1 MTCERAEMQQA
12 IWLNLLMR
20 FKKANRLVHKWLSIV
35 IAIPLLMV
43 FVTGS
48 LLLTKKE
55 FAFLQ
60 PPTTRGESTVPS
72 ISFDRVLSIV
82 SSVEEAQIDSWD
94 DVDRLDVRPSKGI
107 IKIRARNRIEIQVDS
122 QSGDILQVATR
133 RSDFIESIHDG
144 TFFAKNANLWLMLP
158 VAIIAI
164 VMAITGI
171 IMFFIPYF
179 KKKRRT

>member
-1 MTCERAEMQQA
+1 
-12 IWLNLLMR
+12 MR

-35 IAIPLLMV
+35 VAIPLLMT
-43 FVTGS
+43 FVTGT

-55 FAFLQ
+55 FSFLQ
-60 PPTTRGESTVPS
+60 PPTTRGESPIPS
-72 ISFDRVLSIV
+72 IGFDQIFKVAK
-82 SSVEEAQIDSWD
+82 SVEQAQISSWAD
-94 DVDRLDVRPSKGI
+94 IDRLDVRPDKGI
-107 IKIRARNRIEIQVDS
+107 IKIRGRNRVEIQIDG
-122 QSGDILQVATR
+122 QSGDILHVAIR

-144 TFFAKNANLWLMLP
+144 TFFQKNANLWLMLP

-164 VMAITGI
+164 VMSITGI

>member
-1 MTCERAEMQQA
+1 M
-12 IWLNLLMR
+12 
-20 FKKANRLVHKWLSIV
+20 F
-35 IAIPLLMV
+35 
-43 FVTGS
+43 
-48 LLLTKKE
+48 
-55 FAFLQ
+55 
-60 PPTTRGESTVPS
+60 
-72 ISFDRVLSIV
+72 
-82 SSVEEAQIDSWD
+82 
-94 DVDRLDVRPSKGI
+94 
-107 IKIRARNRIEIQVDS
+107 DS

-164 VMAITGI
+164 VMSITGI

>member
-1 MTCERAEMQQA
+1 
-12 IWLNLLMR
+12 MR

-43 FVTGS
+43 FITGI

-55 FAFLQ
+55 FAFIQ
-60 PPTTRGESTVPS
+60 PPTAKGESTVPS
-72 ISFDRVLSIV
+72 ISFDRVLSIA
-82 SSVEEAQIDSWD
+82 SSVEQAQISNWD
-94 DVDRLDVRPSKGI
+94 DIERLDVRPSKGI
-107 IKIRARNRIEIQVDS
+107 IKIRGRNRIEIQIDG
-122 QSGDILQVATR
+122 QSGNILHVATR

-144 TFFAKNANLWLMLP
+144 TFFQQNANLWLMLP
-158 VAIIAI
+158 TAIIAI
-164 VMAITGI
+164 IMSITGI

>member
-1 MTCERAEMQQA
+1 
-12 IWLNLLMR
+12 MR

-35 IAIPLLMV
+35 VAIPLLMT
-43 FVTGS
+43 FVTGT

-60 PPTTRGESTVPS
+60 PPTARGENTVPS
-72 ISFDRVLSIV
+72 IGFDQVLKV
-82 SSVEEAQIDSWD
+82 AKSVEQAQISSWAD
-94 DVDRLDVRPSKGI
+94 IDRLDVRPDKGI
-107 IKIRARNRIEIQVDS
+107 IKIRGRNRVEMQIDG
-122 QSGDILQVATR
+122 QSGDILHVAIR

-144 TFFAKNANLWLMLP
+144 TFFQKNANLWLMLP

-164 VMAITGI
+164 VMSITGI

-179 KKKRRT
+179 KNKRRS